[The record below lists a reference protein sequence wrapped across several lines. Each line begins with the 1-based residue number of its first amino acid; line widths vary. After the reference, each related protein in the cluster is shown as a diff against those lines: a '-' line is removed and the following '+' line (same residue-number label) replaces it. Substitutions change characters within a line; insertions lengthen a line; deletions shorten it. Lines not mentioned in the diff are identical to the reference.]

1 MPVNV
6 KGFDEQGGYNNQNQN
21 ENLGGGPGGPE
32 SGDVFID
39 AGGTGGRGSSGGVS
53 TPTVANTFIFTI
65 NSNETGFTTTVNGK
79 PVPTNQSVRISRESL
94 ATEDKLIKIS
104 KKGYLCTEYYIV
116 TMVDDDLPIIKNL
129 NVSDTPLGIS
139 TKDIVLKTFLNG
151 KEQLPISLRNTTS
164 SILNFNLR
172 RGGDEYEEPGKYKV
186 KFNIGGAGAPV
197 SILKNGNKNAEF
209 FPPTGESEYED
220 VEGTKYLIS
229 SADATEYRI
238 TNITLTTA
246 DNQPVVLEANP
257 GETLETNITLNF
269 NYEISISLEEVPL
282 PLDELDPQISL
293 VNADPRKYNINEKS
307 GVPLLIQKNADVQ
320 AITIIVGD
328 DILEFDDFGK
338 DNYEEGN
345 GDEIVGITI
354 PHNVFSKIGQYNIK
368 LFPFSFDDYE
378 NQVREEEEPITIKP
392 KLNKPKFVGIEE
404 EKPVDKPKPINNPYN
419 PPNNPP
425 RGGGGSSFGGGQLS
439 EERFGIDRGF
449 GSENIGEQSG
459 RPNRNLNYF

>member
-6 KGFDEQGGYNNQNQN
+6 KQFDEQDGYKNQD
-21 ENLGGGPGGPE
+21 EVLGGGGPNNTE
-32 SGDVFID
+32 DVFID
-39 AGGTGGRGSSGGVS
+39 AGGGGGGGGSSSGGSVS
-53 TPTVANTFIFTI
+53 TPTVANTFVFTI
-65 NSNETGFTTTVNGK
+65 KSNETGFTTTVNGS
-79 PVPTNQSVRISRESL
+79 PVPNNQSIRITRVSL
-94 ATEDKLIKIS
+94 ATEDKLIKIT
-104 KKGYLCTEYYIV
+104 KKGYLCNQYYIV

-139 TKDIVLKTFLNG
+139 TKDIVLKPFLNG
-151 KEQLPISLRNTTS
+151 KEQLPISIRNTTT

-172 RGGDEYEEPGKYKV
+172 RGDDEYEEPGKYKV
-186 KFNIGGAGAPV
+186 KFNIGGSGAPV

-209 FPPTGESEYED
+209 FPPSGESEYED

-269 NYEISISLEEVPL
+269 NYEISISLEKVPL

-378 NQVREEEEPITIKP
+378 NQVREEEEVVTITP
-392 KLNKPKFVGIEE
+392 KAVTPKFIGIETE
-404 EKPVDKPKPINNPYN
+404 TPSDPKPINNPYN
-419 PPNNPP
+419 PP
-425 RGGGGSSFGGGQLS
+425 RGGGGGGSGGGQEQFIS
-439 EERFGIDRGF
+439 EEQFGIDRGF
-449 GSENIGEQSG
+449 GAGNDFDERPG

>member
-6 KGFDEQGGYNNQNQN
+6 KQFDEQEGYNNQD
-21 ENLGGGPGGPE
+21 EVLGGGG
-32 SGDVFID
+32 SNNIDDVFID
-39 AGGTGGRGSSGGVS
+39 AGGGGGGGSSSGVSVS
-53 TPTVANTFIFTI
+53 TPTVADTFVFTI
-65 NSNETGFTTTVNGK
+65 KSNQTGFTTTVNGN
-79 PVPTNQSVRISRESL
+79 PVPTNQSVRITRESL

-151 KEQLPISLRNTTS
+151 KEQLPISIRNTTT

-172 RGGDEYEEPGKYKV
+172 RGDDEYEEPGKYKV
-186 KFNIGGAGAPV
+186 KFNIGGSGAPV

-209 FPPTGESEYED
+209 FPPSGESEYED

-269 NYEISISLEEVPL
+269 NYEISISLEKVPL

-378 NQVREEEEPITIKP
+378 NQVREEEEVVTITP
-392 KLNKPKFVGIEE
+392 KAVTPKFIGIETE
-404 EKPVDKPKPINNPYN
+404 TPSDPKPINNPYN
-419 PPNNPP
+419 PP
-425 RGGGGSSFGGGQLS
+425 RGGGGGGSGGGQEQFIS
-439 EERFGIDRGF
+439 EEQFGIDRGF
-449 GSENIGEQSG
+449 GAGNDFDERPG

>member
-6 KGFDEQGGYNNQNQN
+6 KQFDEQEGYNNQD
-21 ENLGGGPGGPE
+21 EVLGGGG
-32 SGDVFID
+32 SNNIDDVFID
-39 AGGTGGRGSSGGVS
+39 AGGGGGGGSSSGGSVS
-53 TPTVANTFIFTI
+53 TPTVANTFVFTI
-65 NSNETGFTTTVNGK
+65 KSNEAGFTTTVNGN
-79 PVPTNQSVRISRESL
+79 PVPTNQSVRITRESL
-94 ATEDKLIKIS
+94 ATEDKLIKIT
-104 KKGYLCTEYYIV
+104 KKGYLCNQYYIV

-139 TKDIVLKTFLNG
+139 TKDIVLKPFLNG
-151 KEQLPISLRNTTS
+151 KEQLPISIRNTTT

-172 RGGDEYEEPGKYKV
+172 RGDDEYEEPGKYKV
-186 KFNIGGAGAPV
+186 KFNIGGSGAPV

-209 FPPTGESEYED
+209 FPPSGESEYED

-238 TNITLTTA
+238 TNITLTTT

-269 NYEISISLEEVPL
+269 NYEISISLEKVPL

-378 NQVREEEEPITIKP
+378 NQVREEEEVVTITP
-392 KLNKPKFVGIEE
+392 KAVTPKFIGIETE
-404 EKPVDKPKPINNPYN
+404 TPSDPKPINNPYN
-419 PPNNPP
+419 PPKGG
-425 RGGGGSSFGGGQLS
+425 GGGGSGGGQEQFIS
-439 EERFGIDRGF
+439 EEQFGIDRGF
-449 GSENIGEQSG
+449 GTGNDFDERPG

>member
-6 KGFDEQGGYNNQNQN
+6 KQFDEQEGYNNQD
-21 ENLGGGPGGPE
+21 EVLGGGGSNNTE
-32 SGDVFID
+32 DVFID
-39 AGGTGGRGSSGGVS
+39 AGGGGGGGGSSSGGSVS
-53 TPTVANTFIFTI
+53 TPTVANTFVFTI
-65 NSNETGFTTTVNGK
+65 KSNETGFTTTVNGS
-79 PVPTNQSVRISRESL
+79 PVPNNQSIRITRVSL
-94 ATEDKLIKIS
+94 ATEDKLIKIT
-104 KKGYLCTEYYIV
+104 KKGYLCNQYYIV

-139 TKDIVLKTFLNG
+139 TKDIVLKPFLNG
-151 KEQLPISLRNTTS
+151 KEQLPISIRNTTT

-172 RGGDEYEEPGKYKV
+172 RGDDEYEEPGKYKV
-186 KFNIGGAGAPV
+186 KFNIGGSGAPV

-209 FPPTGESEYED
+209 FPPSGESEYED

-269 NYEISISLEEVPL
+269 NYEISISLEKVPL

-378 NQVREEEEPITIKP
+378 NQVREEEEVVTITP
-392 KLNKPKFVGIEE
+392 KAVTPKFIGIETE
-404 EKPVDKPKPINNPYN
+404 TPSDPKPINNPYN
-419 PPNNPP
+419 PP
-425 RGGGGSSFGGGQLS
+425 RGGGGGGSGGGQEQFIS
-439 EERFGIDRGF
+439 EEQFGIDRGF
-449 GSENIGEQSG
+449 GAGKDFDERPG

>member
-1 MPVNV
+1 MPVNL
-6 KGFDEQGGYNNQNQN
+6 KQFDEQEGYNNQD
-21 ENLGGGPGGPE
+21 EVLGGGG
-32 SGDVFID
+32 SNNIDDVFID
-39 AGGTGGRGSSGGVS
+39 AGGGGGGGSSSGGRVS
-53 TPTVANTFIFTI
+53 TPTVADTFVFTI
-65 NSNETGFTTTVNGK
+65 KSNQTGFTTTVNGT
-79 PVPTNQSVRISRESL
+79 PVPTNQSVRITRESL

-139 TKDIVLKTFLNG
+139 TKDIVLRTFLNG
-151 KEQLPISLRNTTS
+151 EEQLPISIRNTTT

-172 RGGDEYEEPGKYKV
+172 RANDEYEEPGKYKV
-186 KFNIGGAGAPV
+186 KFNIGGSGAPV

-209 FPPTGESEYED
+209 FPPSGESEYED

-229 SADATEYRI
+229 SADTTEYRI
-238 TNITLTTA
+238 SNITLTTA

-269 NYEISISLEEVPL
+269 NYEISISLEKVPL

-293 VNADPRKYNINEKS
+293 VNADPRKYNINTKS

-378 NQVREEEEPITIKP
+378 NQVREEEEVVSIRP
-392 KLNKPKFVGIEE
+392 KKVPPKFVGIERE
-404 EKPVDKPKPINNPYN
+404 TPPDPKPINNPYK
-419 PPNNPP
+419 PTPN
-425 RGGGGSSFGGGQLS
+425 RGGGGGGGRNEFIER
-439 EERFGIDRGF
+439 EEFNDFGDRFDDFGRNDR
-449 GSENIGEQSG
+449 
-459 RPNRNLNYF
+459 PDRNLNYF

>member
-6 KGFDEQGGYNNQNQN
+6 KQFDEQDGYNNQD
-21 ENLGGGPGGPE
+21 EVLGGGGSNNTE
-32 SGDVFID
+32 DVFID
-39 AGGTGGRGSSGGVS
+39 AGGGGGGGGSSSGGSVS
-53 TPTVANTFIFTI
+53 TPTVANTFVFTI
-65 NSNETGFTTTVNGK
+65 KSNETGFTTTVNGS
-79 PVPTNQSVRISRESL
+79 PVPNNQSIRITRVSL
-94 ATEDKLIKIS
+94 ATEDKLIKIT
-104 KKGYLCTEYYIV
+104 KKGYLCNQYYIV

-139 TKDIVLKTFLNG
+139 TKDIVLKPFLNG
-151 KEQLPISLRNTTS
+151 KEQLPISIRNTTT

-172 RGGDEYEEPGKYKV
+172 RGDDEYEEPGKYKV
-186 KFNIGGAGAPV
+186 KFNIGGSGAPV

-209 FPPTGESEYED
+209 FPPSGESEYED

-269 NYEISISLEEVPL
+269 NYEISISLEKVPL

-378 NQVREEEEPITIKP
+378 NQVREEEEVVTITP
-392 KLNKPKFVGIEE
+392 KAVTPKFIGIETE
-404 EKPVDKPKPINNPYN
+404 TPSDPKPINNPYN
-419 PPNNPP
+419 PP
-425 RGGGGSSFGGGQLS
+425 RGGGGGGSGGGQEQFIS
-439 EERFGIDRGF
+439 EEQFGIDRGF
-449 GSENIGEQSG
+449 GAGNDFDERPG

>member
-1 MPVNV
+1 MPVNL
-6 KGFDEQGGYNNQNQN
+6 KQFDEQEGYNNQD
-21 ENLGGGPGGPE
+21 EVLGGGG
-32 SGDVFID
+32 SNNIDDVFID
-39 AGGTGGRGSSGGVS
+39 AGGGGGGGSSSGGRVS
-53 TPTVANTFIFTI
+53 TPTVADTFVFTI
-65 NSNETGFTTTVNGK
+65 KSNQTGFTTTVNGT
-79 PVPTNQSVRISRESL
+79 PVPTNQSVRITRESL
-94 ATEDKLIKIS
+94 ASEDKLIKIS

-139 TKDIVLKTFLNG
+139 TKDIVLRTFLNG
-151 KEQLPISLRNTTS
+151 EEQLPISIRNTTT

-172 RGGDEYEEPGKYKV
+172 RANDEYEEPGKYKV
-186 KFNIGGAGAPV
+186 KFNIGGSGAPV

-209 FPPTGESEYED
+209 FPPSGESEYED

-229 SADATEYRI
+229 SADTTEYRI
-238 TNITLTTA
+238 SNITLTTA

-269 NYEISISLEEVPL
+269 NYNISISLEEVPL

-293 VNADPRKYNINEKS
+293 VNDDPRKYNINTKS

-378 NQVREEEEPITIKP
+378 NQVREEEEVVSIRP
-392 KLNKPKFVGIEE
+392 KAVTPKFVGIERE
-404 EKPVDKPKPINNPYN
+404 TPPDPKPINNPYK
-419 PPNNPP
+419 PTPN
-425 RGGGGSSFGGGQLS
+425 RGGGGGGGRNEFIER
-439 EERFGIDRGF
+439 EEFNDFGDRFDDFGRNDR
-449 GSENIGEQSG
+449 
-459 RPNRNLNYF
+459 PDRNLNYF